1 MKHVYFA
8 KSVRIWSCSGPYF
21 PNTDIFTQWWF
32 RPVPDDW
39 KNKYECFTEIHIHA
53 LIEPKIL
60 IWKNKICV
68 LQRFGYVG
76 LYLCYIGIS

>member
-8 KSVRIWSCSGPYF
+8 KSVRIRSYSGPYL

-39 KNKYECFTEIHIHA
+39 KNKYECFTEIHINA
-53 LIEPKIL
+53 
-60 IWKNKICV
+60 
-68 LQRFGYVG
+68 
-76 LYLCYIGIS
+76 